1 MTLNGRPNLALP
13 EVRQNPYPL
22 YAELR
27 RNAPVCQ
34 LEQGGWAVSRYE
46 DVVYVLK
53 NPRLFSSE
61 GLRFAAEPPW
71 FGRSNPW
78 CDSLVLKDPPMHG
91 RLRALVS
98 RAFGPG
104 LLTRL
109 EPGIRA
115 TCEQLT
121 TQVLER
127 RAVEFVED
135 FALPLPASVIGGLMG
150 LESSLHSRFRKWAI
164 DIAALSASRPEDTEL
179 LASVRGSVE
188 EMERYFQEVLE
199 RRRREP
205 GDDMVS
211 DLLRA
216 RVDGESLTGTELMGF
231 LFFLLLA
238 GLETTINLLSS
249 SMWMLAR
256 EPELLAR
263 LRADRSLIPRFIEEV
278 LRYEPPIQASLR
290 LCTGE
295 TVVGGVP
302 LSKGSLVFV
311 LLGSALRDE
320 TQFAQADRFDMDRVG
335 TENLAFGHG
344 IHFCLGAQLARL
356 EARVALEVLLERV
369 GGLSLRSER
378 LEWLPSV
385 TVRGLRALPLEVHPA

>member
-1 MTLNGRPNLALP
+1 MALNGRPNLALP

-22 YAELR
+22 YSELR

-34 LEQGGWAVSRYE
+34 VEYGGWAVSRYD
-46 DVVYVLK
+46 DVQYVLK

-91 RLRALVS
+91 RLRTLVG

-109 EPGIRA
+109 EPSIQA
-115 TCEQLT
+115 TCEELT
-121 TQVLER
+121 TRVLER
-127 RAVEFVED
+127 RAVDFVDEF
-135 FALPLPASVIGGLMG
+135 ATPLPATVIGNLMG
-150 LESSLHSRFRKWAI
+150 LDPSLYSRFRKWAT
-164 DIAALSASRPEDTEL
+164 DIASLSASRPEDTEL

-188 EMERYFQEVLE
+188 EMERYFHEVLE

-216 RVDGESLTGTELMGF
+216 RVDGESLTSTELMGF

-249 SMWMLAR
+249 STWMLAR
-256 EPELLAR
+256 KPELLAR

-290 LCTGE
+290 LCTE
-295 TVVGGVP
+295 DVVVGGVSLP
-302 LSKGSLVFV
+302 RGSLVYV

-320 TQFAQADRFDMDRVG
+320 TQFAEADRFDLDRKG

-356 EARVALEVLLERV
+356 EARIALEVLLARV
-369 GGLSLRSER
+369 GGLSLRSEQ
-378 LEWLPSV
+378 LEWVPSV
-385 TVRGLRALPLEVHPA
+385 TVRGLRALPIEVHPA

>member
-1 MTLNGRPNLALP
+1 MALNGRPDLSLP
-13 EVRQNPYPL
+13 DVRQNPHPL

-34 LEQGGWAVSRYE
+34 VENGGWAVSRYD
-46 DVVYVLK
+46 DVLYVLK
-53 NPRLFSSE
+53 NPQLFSSE

-91 RLRALVS
+91 RLRALVG
-98 RAFGPG
+98 RAFGPA

-109 EPGIRA
+109 EPSILA
-115 TCEQLT
+115 VCEERT
-121 TQVLER
+121 TRILER
-127 RAVEFVED
+127 REVDFVED
-135 FALPLPASVIGGLMG
+135 FAAPLSANVIGNLMG
-150 LESSLHSRFRKWAI
+150 LDPSLHSRFRKWAM
-164 DIAALSASRPEDTEL
+164 DIASLSVSRPEDTEL
-179 LASVRGSVE
+179 LASARASVE

-205 GDDMVS
+205 GEDMVS

-216 RVDGESLTGTELMGF
+216 RVDGESLTNAELMGF

-249 SMWMLAR
+249 STWMLAR

-290 LCTGE
+290 LCTE
-295 TVVGGVP
+295 EAVVGGVSLP
-302 LSKGSLVFV
+302 KGSLLYV

-320 TQFAQADRFDMDRVG
+320 TQFADADRFDLDRTG

-356 EARVALEVLLERV
+356 EARVALEVLLARV
-369 GGLSLRSER
+369 GGLSLRASP
-378 LEWLPSV
+378 LEWMPSV
-385 TVRGLRALPLEVHPA
+385 TVRGLKALPLEVHPA